1 MKKIF
6 ALSLALVMLLSLCG
20 IHTSASSA
28 VCYVDSESNTYE
40 SLADALKKGGE
51 VHLLSD
57 AELDCSAH
65 FYNLNTKIY
74 GHGHTIKVV
83 NGEWHVDLK
92 CNVTLYDVTIDLNQK
107 SMVVSGDTTVLTIG
121 KGTTIKNG
129 LANNGGAAIMY
140 VQSKIIM
147 EEGSLITDCVANYG
161 GGGIHTHQGTLEM
174 KGGMIANCTG
184 GGVNVAA
191 GSNFIVS
198 GNATVTGNKKADG
211 STLNVNVQTPIKVA
225 GNLTGRIGVTVKA
238 DLGNQ
243 VGTIEG
249 SITGLNAIVSDIDAS
264 LVGTQSG
271 TNVVLGNGKA
281 STTVET
287 PAGNTTPA
295 TPSVPSVPAYTGE
308 YGNTSA
314 NSKGNVSF
322 DGTGPVCY
330 VDTESN
336 TFDNLAEAIR
346 KGGNIHLLRHA
357 ELDTSEHF
365 YSKTA
370 NIDGHGYT
378 IKIAGGD
385 WHIDLN
391 CVFSL
396 KDVTVDLNQKGM
408 VVSGAN
414 TQLTIGKG
422 TTIKNGLANNGGA
435 AIMYVQSKIIMEE
448 GSLITDCKANY
459 GGGGIHT
466 HQGTFEMKGGMITN
480 CTGGGV
486 NAASTGTFIVSG
498 GATVTG
504 NKKADGSTL
513 NVNVQNPIK
522 VKGALTGKIG
532 VTVKADLGNHVGLIE
547 NEASGLTNIVSDL
560 DPNLVG
566 SADGTKV
573 ILAKKSEAVSGG
585 VAFGETGDACYAGS
599 EDNKFAS
606 VDEAIRAKAGDVY
619 LLRDAKL
626 DCYKNYYSSTVNI
639 YGNGHTLKLEAK
651 WNIDLGSDIK
661 LYDITVDL
669 NQKNI
674 GLSGAKLTLGKGAT
688 LKNGLADNGGAVLL
702 YSAGEGKE
710 AILTMESGSLI
721 TDCKANYGGGGVHA
735 HNGIFNMNGGTIKN
749 CVGGGINV
757 PKTSKVKISGDAEVT
772 GNKNSTGQI
781 MNVSAKEDA
790 SALTFE
796 GKLTKKIGV
805 TNNLSEGEKIANAVN
820 LSGAENIVLDPEEAY
835 IGKADGDKVV
845 WQKNPNST
853 AKAPGEGYVPK
864 TGWTIEVN
872 SRNEQASRM
881 IDGDKNTYWHSW
893 YRAEAGSIVEK
904 DDLPYIIDVTL
915 PSETVISGIEILPRQ
930 DNNASGVPTKVEYY
944 AEENGE
950 WVLILNGEYPSGHGI
965 KHHEFARNIKTG
977 KIRIKFIEAVANYG
991 TLAEIYLLS
1000 ENKALETVAAK
1011 DLMGIAEK
1019 EALYPLDKSNAS
1031 VAYDYDWWSNNHIDK
1046 VIDGVDASFWQVGTA
1061 RGENNYEFTVDLGEV
1076 RKMSAISYFPR
1087 QSADMDGYWMD
1098 YSILTSI
1105 DGIDFIIDVDHAKI
1119 AENERHFGRHYSYF
1133 EEPIEA
1139 RYVKFFIHKGKGNIA
1154 SCGEVD
1160 FYEDY
1165 YLREERLK
1173 EEAEEYKLVIGSTE
1187 IMNKDE
1193 KVTLDVA
1200 PYIENGTTFI
1210 PLRGLLELMGA
1221 EIAWD
1226 GEVQGVTIKKGDTE
1240 IYLQIRYKNVYVT
1253 TTKSGKLMYT
1263 LLAPPRITDNRT
1275 FVPIRFISE
1284 HLGYNV
1290 SWDGATQTVTI
1301 TK

>member
-40 SLADALKKGGE
+40 SLAEALKKGGE

-65 FYNLNTKIY
+65 FYNLNAKIY
-74 GHGHTIKVV
+74 GHGYTVKVL

-92 CNVTLYDVTIDLNQK
+92 CNLALYDVTIDLNQK
-107 SMVVSGDTTVLTIG
+107 SMVVSGNTTVLTIG

-147 EEGSLITDCVANYG
+147 EDGALITDCVANYG
-161 GGGIHTHQGTLEM
+161 GGGIHTHQGTFEM
-174 KGGMIANCTG
+174 KGGKITNCTG

-191 GSNFIVS
+191 GSTFIVS

-211 STLNVNVQTPIKVA
+211 STLNVNVHTPIKVT
-225 GNLTGRIGVTVKA
+225 GNLTGRIGVTPKA
-238 DLGNQ
+238 ELENKIG
-243 VGTIEG
+243 VVEG
-249 SITGLNAIVSDIDAS
+249 SATGLNAIVSDVDAS
-264 LVGTQSG
+264 LVGTPSG
-271 TNVVLGNGKA
+271 SDVILGNGKA
-281 STTVET
+281 LAPVVT
-287 PAGNTTPA
+287 PAGNTSENT
-295 TPSVPSVPAYTGE
+295 TVPTGTAYTGE
-308 YGNTSA
+308 YGNTSDK
-314 NSKGNVSF
+314 SKGNVSF
-322 DGTGPVCY
+322 DGTGAVCY

-336 TFDNLAEAIR
+336 TFDNLKDAIK

-365 YSKTA
+365 FSA
-370 NIDGHGYT
+370 NAVIDGHGYT
-378 IKIAGGD
+378 IKITGGE

-391 CVFSL
+391 CIITL
-396 KDVTVDLNQKGM
+396 KNVTVDLNQKSM
-408 VVSGAN
+408 VVSGAK

-435 AIMYVQSKIIMEE
+435 AIMYVQSKIIMED
-448 GSLITDCKANY
+448 GALITDCVANY

-498 GATVTG
+498 GASVTG

-513 NVNVQNPIK
+513 NVNLQTPMK
-522 VKGALTGKIG
+522 VTGALTGKIG
-532 VTVKADLGNHVGLIE
+532 VTPKVDLAGQVGIIE
-547 NEASGLTNIVSDL
+547 DAVSGATNIVSDV
-560 DPNLVG
+560 DAGLVG
-566 SADGTKV
+566 SVDGSKIV
-573 ILAKKSEAVSGG
+573 LKKSSEAVSGG
-585 VAFGETGDACYAGS
+585 VAFQETGAACYAGEES
-599 EDNKFAS
+599 NTFAS
-606 VDEAIRAKAGDVY
+606 VDEAIRSKSGEIH
-619 LLRDAKL
+619 LLRDAIL
-626 DCYKNYYSSTVNI
+626 DCYNNYLGVNAVI
-639 YGNGHTLKLEAK
+639 NGHGHTLKAEAK
-651 WNIDLGSDIK
+651 LSVDVNSDFK
-661 LYDITVDL
+661 LYDVTLDL
-669 NQKNI
+669 NQKSI
-674 GLSGAKLTLGKGAT
+674 LVSAATLTLGKGT
-688 LKNGLADNGGAVLL
+688 TVKNGLADNGGAVLL
-702 YSAGEGKE
+702 YSTATKQGTL
-710 AILTMESGSLI
+710 IMESGSKI
-721 TDCKANYGGGGVHA
+721 TDCKANYGGGGVHT
-735 HNGIFNMNGGTIKN
+735 HLGTFYMNGGTIEN
-749 CVGGGINV
+749 CTGGGVNV
-757 PKTSKVKISGDAEVT
+757 PDTSKVVISGDAEIKN
-772 GNKNSTGQI
+772 NKNASGAAYNLVAKTPDTVTFTG
-781 MNVSAKEDA
+781 
-790 SALTFE
+790 T
-796 GKLTKKIGV
+796 LTKKIFV
-805 TNNLSEGEKIANAVN
+805 SNAFAEGEKIANASN
-820 LSGAENIVLDPEEAY
+820 LTGAENIVLDPEEAY
-835 IGKADGDKVV
+835 IGKVDGDRVV

-864 TGWTIEVN
+864 TGWKVEIN
-872 SRNEQASRM
+872 SRQDQANRV
-881 IDGDKNTYWHSW
+881 IDGDTKTFWHSW
-893 YRAEAGSIVEK
+893 YRAEAGTIVEK
-904 DDLPYIIDVTL
+904 DDLPFIFDVTL

-930 DNNASGVPTKVEYY
+930 DSNGSGVPTKVDYY
-944 AEENGE
+944 VEENGE
-950 WVLILNGEYPSGHGI
+950 WVLILQGEYPSGHGI

-1000 ENKALETVAAK
+1000 ENKDLETVAAK

-1019 EALYPLDKSNAS
+1019 EALYPLDKSQAS
-1031 VAYDYDWWSNNHIDK
+1031 VSYDYDWWSNNRIEK

-1061 RGENNYEFTVDLGEV
+1061 RIPNDFEFTVDLGEV
-1076 RKMSAISYFPR
+1076 KKMSAISYYPR
-1087 QSADMDGYWMD
+1087 QSADMDGYWME
-1098 YSILTSI
+1098 YSIMTST
-1105 DGIDFIIDVDHAKI
+1105 DGVDFVIDVDHAKI
-1119 AENERHFGRHYSYF
+1119 ATEERHFGRHYSYF
-1133 EEPIEA
+1133 DEPIEA

-1165 YLREERLK
+1165 YVREERLK
-1173 EEAEEYKLVIGSTE
+1173 AEAEEYKLTIGSTE

-1221 EIAWD
+1221 EIGWD
-1226 GEVQGVTIKKGDTE
+1226 GDVQGVTIKKGDTE

-1253 TTKSGKLMYT
+1253 TTKNGKLMYT

-1290 SWDGATQTVTI
+1290 AWDGATQTVTI